1 MCTER
6 RCGPVAPT
14 RTRVR
19 DARPHAGATRDARP
33 HAGATHPACY
43 IANGGRLMPSSAHI
57 TRRYHLRA
65 ILAAGTLAALALAP
79 AARAGAAT
87 HTSHAASGPSGS
99 LVVVIPYEPAS
110 LDPAVDYDGGGTTY
124 LGAVYDGLLRGVGER
139 QVKIVPDLAL
149 SWQQSRDGK
158 TWTFHLRPHVKFHD
172 GSTVDA
178 AAVKFSFERFLK
190 AGQGAAGA
198 FAEIS
203 KIDV

>member
-1 MCTER
+1 RSQGRGPPLQVYSWVMCTER

-14 RTRVR
+14 RMRVL
-19 DARPHAGATRDARP
+19 DARPYAH
-33 HAGATHPACY
+33 ATHPAY
-43 IANGGRLMPSSAHI
+43 DSANGGKVMPSSTHI
-57 TRRYHLRA
+57 IRPSHLRT
-65 ILAAGTLAALALAP
+65 ILAAGIVAALALAP
-79 AARAGAAT
+79 AARAGATT

-99 LVVVIPYEPAS
+99 LVVVVPYEPAS

-149 SWQQSRDGK
+149 SWQHSRDGK

-178 AAVKFSFERFLK
+178 AA
-190 AGQGAAGA
+190 
-198 FAEIS
+198 
-203 KIDV
+203 